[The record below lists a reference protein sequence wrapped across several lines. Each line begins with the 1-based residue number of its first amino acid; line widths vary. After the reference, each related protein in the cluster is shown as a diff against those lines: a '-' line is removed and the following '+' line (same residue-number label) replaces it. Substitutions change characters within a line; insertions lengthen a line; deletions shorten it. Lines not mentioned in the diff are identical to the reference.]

1 MFINDLNSITNNK
14 RDETTMDLETVVGG
28 TREARASA
36 REKSATDYIREAVV
50 EYEQ

>member
-1 MFINDLNSITNNK
+1 MFINKWFSYTNNK
-14 RDETTMDLETVVGG
+14 RDETTMDLETVVG
-28 TREARASA
+28 EARAPA